1 MIFLYQAR
9 ADRDGR
15 NHGQCHAQCTG
26 HCADENT
33 FVSGEDCFDID
44 ARELMRS
51 DYGRLISLPKVYIR
65 PMFKSLVDIFRSSSS
80 WRVRQRASTM
90 IPAIFLRYLETW
102 SATDDV
108 PRILEVM
115 LASLEDEN
123 VEVRTNA
130 SVNLA
135 LVIRSSMQE
144 KIAMLQV

>member
-1 MIFLYQAR
+1 
-9 ADRDGR
+9 
-15 NHGQCHAQCTG
+15 
-26 HCADENT
+26 
-33 FVSGEDCFDID
+33 
-44 ARELMRS
+44 
-51 DYGRLISLPKVYIR
+51 
-65 PMFKSLVDIFRSSSS
+65 
-80 WRVRQRASTM
+80 M

-108 PRILEVM
+108 PKILEVM

-144 KIAMLQV
+144 KIGMLQVGAFLLFYSYPTLKVI

>member
-1 MIFLYQAR
+1 
-9 ADRDGR
+9 
-15 NHGQCHAQCTG
+15 
-26 HCADENT
+26 
-33 FVSGEDCFDID
+33 
-44 ARELMRS
+44 
-51 DYGRLISLPKVYIR
+51 
-65 PMFKSLVDIFRSSSS
+65 
-80 WRVRQRASTM
+80 M